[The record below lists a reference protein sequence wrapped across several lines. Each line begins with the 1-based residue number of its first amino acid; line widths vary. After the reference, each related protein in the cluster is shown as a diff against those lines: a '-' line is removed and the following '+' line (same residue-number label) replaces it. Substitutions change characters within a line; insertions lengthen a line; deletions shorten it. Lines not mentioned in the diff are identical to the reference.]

1 MKKFLVL
8 YNAPIASFD
17 EMMKNLTPEKGKEQS
32 EVWQK
37 WMDDHKDVFIDIGAP
52 LGKNKRLT
60 SASLNDARNEV
71 GGYSVVKAESA
82 EDVAKI
88 FSGMPMFGMNGAYV
102 EIMECM
108 PMSGGQ

>member
-17 EMMKNLTPEKGKEQS
+17 EMMKNTTPEQGQEQMK
-32 EVWQK
+32 VWQK
-37 WMDDHKDVFIDIGAP
+37 WMDDNKDVFIDIGAP

-60 SASLNDARNEV
+60 TSGLADVRNEV

-82 EDVAKI
+82 EKVAEVFK
-88 FSGMPMFGMNGAYV
+88 GMPMFGMNGAYV

-108 PMSGGQ
+108 PMGGGQ